1 MTGSAVIEDN
11 SGKGASVDTRTWDTL
26 VGSMKSA
33 YVKGVREGAVPRPV
47 IMPLVRGELVGL
59 VWVRPTEPGADAL
72 TGIAALS
79 NIAAAAGADEVVL
92 AWETQEVA
100 TACELPVSGPSPCLN
115 MVRATPDGHVLHQF
129 PYTEESLSAG
139 SGNADGSA
147 TALDWDQAP
156 APRPDGEL
164 PPPVE
169 AAVAYAFTPMELDH
183 PNPFG
188 VTVVLMEEDGYT
200 VRLSDGFDH

>member
-1 MTGSAVIEDN
+1 M
-11 SGKGASVDTRTWDTL
+11 DTRTWDTL
-26 VGSMKSA
+26 VSSMKGT

-100 TACELPVSGPSPCLN
+100 AACELPVVGPSPCLN

-129 PYTEESLSAG
+129 PYTEESSSSSAG
-139 SGNADGSA
+139 TAEKDA
-147 TALDWDQAP
+147 TALDWVQAP

-164 PPPVE
+164 PPPVK
-169 AAVAYAFTPMELDH
+169 AAVEYAFTPMELDH

-200 VRLSDGFDH
+200 VRLTDVFDR

>member
-1 MTGSAVIEDN
+1 M
-11 SGKGASVDTRTWDTL
+11 DTRTWDTL

-92 AWETQEVA
+92 AWETREVA
-100 TACELPVSGPSPCLN
+100 TACELPVVGPAPCLN

-129 PYTEESLSAG
+129 PYEESPSAG
-139 SGNADGSA
+139 SADTEDPA
-147 TALDWDQAP
+147 PALDWEQAP

-164 PPPVE
+164 PPPVR
-169 AAVAYAFTPMELDH
+169 AAVDYAFTPMELDH

-200 VRLSDGFDH
+200 VRLTDVFDR

>member
-1 MTGSAVIEDN
+1 M
-11 SGKGASVDTRTWDTL
+11 DTRTWDTL
-26 VGSMKSA
+26 VSSMKST

-100 TACELPVSGPSPCLN
+100 TACELPVVGPAPCLN

-129 PYTEESLSAG
+129 PYTGESSSPDTGNTDEPAAG
-139 SGNADGSA
+139 
-147 TALDWDQAP
+147 LDWSQAP

-164 PPPVE
+164 PPPVK
-169 AAVAYAFTPMELDH
+169 AAVEYAFTPMELDH

-200 VRLSDGFDH
+200 VRLTDVFDH

>member
-1 MTGSAVIEDN
+1 M
-11 SGKGASVDTRTWDTL
+11 DTNTWDTL

-33 YVKGVREGAVPRPV
+33 YVKGVGEGAVPRPV

-59 VWVRPTEPGADAL
+59 VWVRPTKPGADAL

-92 AWETQEVA
+92 AWETREVA
-100 TACELPVSGPSPCLN
+100 TACELPATGPSPCLN

-129 PYTEESLSAG
+129 PYDEEVPPAG
-139 SGNADGSA
+139 SEDPVGSPA
-147 TALDWDQAP
+147 ALVWKQSI

-164 PPPVE
+164 PPPVK
-169 AAVAYAFTPMELDH
+169 AAVDYAFTPMDLDH

-200 VRLSDGFDH
+200 VRLAEGFDH

>member
-1 MTGSAVIEDN
+1 M
-11 SGKGASVDTRTWDTL
+11 DTSTWDTL
-26 VGSMKSA
+26 VGSMKSTYA
-33 YVKGVREGAVPRPV
+33 KGVREGAVPRPV

-59 VWVRPTEPGADAL
+59 IWVRPTKPGADAL

-92 AWETQEVA
+92 AWETEEVA
-100 TACELPVSGPSPCLN
+100 TVCELPAAGPSPCLN

-129 PYTEESLSAG
+129 PYSAG
-139 SGNADGSA
+139 APPVGSGDAA
-147 TALDWDQAP
+147 EPTAALDWKQP
-156 APRPDGEL
+156 LAPRPDGEL
-164 PPPVE
+164 PPPVK
-169 AAVAYAFTPMELDH
+169 AAVDYAFTPMDLDH

-200 VRLSDGFDH
+200 VRLTDAFDH

>member
-1 MTGSAVIEDN
+1 M
-11 SGKGASVDTRTWDTL
+11 DTRTWDTL
-26 VGSMKSA
+26 VSSMKST
-33 YVKGVREGAVPRPV
+33 YVKGVRDGAVPRPV

-100 TACELPVSGPSPCLN
+100 TACELPVVGPAPCLN

-129 PYTEESLSAG
+129 PYAGESLSPDTGNTDEPAAG
-139 SGNADGSA
+139 
-147 TALDWDQAP
+147 LDWGQAR

-164 PPPVE
+164 PPPVK
-169 AAVAYAFTPMELDH
+169 AAVEYAFTPMELDH

-200 VRLSDGFDH
+200 VRLTDVFDH

>member
-1 MTGSAVIEDN
+1 VGHAGRLDEKRLRQGRARGCGTPAGHHAARA
-11 SGKGASVDTRTWDTL
+11 GRAGRTDL
-26 VGSMKSA
+26 GPSDRA
-33 YVKGVREGAVPRPV
+33 R
-47 IMPLVRGELVGL
+47 
-59 VWVRPTEPGADAL
+59 ADAL

-139 SGNADGSA
+139 SGNADEAA
-147 TALDWDQAP
+147 TALGWDQAP
-156 APRPDGEL
+156 EPRPDGEL

-200 VRLSDGFDH
+200 VRLSDDFDH

>member
-1 MTGSAVIEDN
+1 M
-11 SGKGASVDTRTWDTL
+11 DTRTWDTL

-100 TACELPVSGPSPCLN
+100 VACELPVAGPSPCLN
-115 MVRATPDGHVLHQF
+115 MVHATPDGHVLHQF
-129 PYTEESLSAG
+129 PYTEEPLSASVG
-139 SGNADGSA
+139 AGDAEESA

-164 PPPVE
+164 PPPVK

-200 VRLSDGFDH
+200 VRLADSFGH

>member
-1 MTGSAVIEDN
+1 MDTG
-11 SGKGASVDTRTWDTL
+11 TWDAL

-33 YVKGVREGAVPRPV
+33 YDKGVREGAVPRPV

-59 VWVRPTEPGADAL
+59 VWLRPAKPGADTL

-79 NIAAAAGADEVVL
+79 NIAAAACADEVVL
-92 AWETQEVA
+92 AWETQDVA
-100 TACELPVSGPSPCLN
+100 TACELPVLGPSPCLN

-129 PYTEESLSAG
+129 PYTEESSSAG
-139 SGNADGSA
+139 PEGTDGP
-147 TALDWDQAP
+147 TTVLDWKRAP
-156 APRPDGEL
+156 APRPGGEL
-164 PPPVE
+164 PPPVR
-169 AAVAYAFTPMELDH
+169 AAVDYAFTPMELDH

-200 VRLSDGFDH
+200 VRLTDGFEH

>member
-1 MTGSAVIEDN
+1 M
-11 SGKGASVDTRTWDTL
+11 DTRTWDTL
-26 VGSMKSA
+26 VSSMKGT

-100 TACELPVSGPSPCLN
+100 AACELPVVGPSPCLN

-129 PYTEESLSAG
+129 PYTEESSSAG
-139 SGNADGSA
+139 TAEKDA
-147 TALDWDQAP
+147 TALDWVQAP

-164 PPPVE
+164 PPPVK
-169 AAVAYAFTPMELDH
+169 AAVEYAFTPMELDH

-200 VRLSDGFDH
+200 VRLTDVFDR